1 MQTQHAPKDR
11 IIYSISTEDVKDV
24 LEDMSEVRLTARQI
38 KMVEEK
44 LGDYI
49 DWYGALELAIQSTIR
64 QTRTRKKNEMPH
76 YEVLFYNGWTD
87 TPAYYLVGDI
97 EGEIPEEALATNLNQ
112 VIEIVRGKFSL
123 DDDRG
128 AERFI
133 REYLYVVREGGLLSA
148 RER

>member
-1 MQTQHAPKDR
+1 MQTQHARKDR

-64 QTRTRKKNEMPH
+64 QTRTRKKKRN
-76 YEVLFYNGWTD
+76 
-87 TPAYYLVGDI
+87 A
-97 EGEIPEEALATNLNQ
+97 AL
-112 VIEIVRGKFSL
+112 
-123 DDDRG
+123 
-128 AERFI
+128 
-133 REYLYVVREGGLLSA
+133 
-148 RER
+148 

>member
-64 QTRTRKKNEMPH
+64 QTRTRKKKRN
-76 YEVLFYNGWTD
+76 
-87 TPAYYLVGDI
+87 A
-97 EGEIPEEALATNLNQ
+97 AL
-112 VIEIVRGKFSL
+112 
-123 DDDRG
+123 
-128 AERFI
+128 
-133 REYLYVVREGGLLSA
+133 
-148 RER
+148 